1 MNASRRP
8 PTRPSRRSRHVRAS
22 RSTEPRCSSSSR
34 ARRLEAQTRQH
45 EHQAEVLLEHF
56 SNRLDELLA
65 AVDRADDTAPR
76 AEPAPPPPP
85 PPTAPTAPTATEL
98 QTVVAEAPVTQAS
111 VTLPVRSA
119 DLPVPGARSA
129 APASAKTRVS
139 AAQLHASL
147 DALRRTAAG
156 DWVHAELTFNALRLT
171 VFDTSGWWEFH
182 DVPVEGTQLD
192 RTWTTIDMGELVAAL
207 DVERQ
212 HVENDWLELTL
223 DGDIVIGTTLVLSR
237 TVEGPSLTGTR
248 RKVEQIDLGLS
259 GHGDLVLDSQLGRLR
274 VPSRLISLLRS
285 RQAHDVH
292 LVTIGERP
300 FLRAQV
306 VGVSEDVPATILA
319 ELADESVAPDGEGGE
334 RRDTAHSPVTDLI
347 GALTPTTSAEELA
360 AILTSGVEYAVPSP
374 PRHIP
379 PCPQICSRPRCGT
392 TPTPCAEQPP
402 RTRASRPR
410 RSPTL
415 QRTRPVRC
423 AFAVAAHRNAG
434 AELLDELARDDVVA
448 VREQAAANPSLPAA
462 ADLRLTQDAYATV
475 RAALGTNVG
484 ISDDL
489 LGVLARDPDP
499 RVGAAVARSAR
510 CPQDLLD
517 TLSTRPGSGAR
528 QPTGTRAPPE
538 RCRGARHSAT
548 LRTAV
553 AGNLSTP
560 VRQLDALSRDEAP
573 EVRGRGRRERR
584 CSSPRTSPCER

>member
-1 MNASRRP
+1 M
-8 PTRPSRRSRHVRAS
+8 
-22 RSTEPRCSSSSR
+22 TE
-34 ARRLEAQTRQH
+34 
-45 EHQAEVLLEHF
+45 
-56 SNRLDELLA
+56 
-65 AVDRADDTAPR
+65 
-76 AEPAPPPPP
+76 
-85 PPTAPTAPTATEL
+85 
-98 QTVVAEAPVTQAS
+98 AS
-111 VTLPVRSA
+111 VTPPVRSV

-129 APASAKTRVS
+129 APVSAKTRVS

-171 VFDTSGWWEFH
+171 VFDKSGWWEFH

-212 HVENDWLELTL
+212 HVENDRLELTL
-223 DGDIVIGTTLVLSR
+223 DGDDIVIGTTLVLSR
-237 TVEGPSLTGTR
+237 TVEAPSLTGTR
-248 RKVEQIDLGLS
+248 RKVEPIDLGLS
-259 GHGDLVLDSQLGRLR
+259 GRGDLVLDSQLGRLR
-274 VPSRLISLLRS
+274 VPSRLVSLLRS

-306 VGVSEDVPATILA
+306 VGVSDDVPATILA

-360 AILTSGVEYAVPSP
+360 AILTSGVEYA
-374 PRHIP
+374 R
-379 PCPQICSRPRCGT
+379 R
-392 TPTPCAEQPP
+392 
-402 RTRASRPR
+402 RAASH
-410 RSPTL
+410 PTL
-415 QRTRPVRC
+415 PADLLEATLRHDSDAMRAAAAANPSLSTTALADVAGDEASPVRV
-423 AFAVAAHRNAG
+423 AVAAHRNAS

-462 ADLRLTQDAYATV
+462 AHLRLTQDAYATV
-475 RAALGTNVG
+475 RAALATNVG
-484 ISDDL
+484 ISDEL

-499 RVGAAVARSAR
+499 RVCAAVASSAR

-517 TLSTRPGSGAR
+517 TLFDVVPEAVLGNPQA
-528 QPTGTRAPPE
+528 PE
-538 RCRGARHSAT
+538 RLLSAAAHAHSAT
-548 LRTAV
+548 LRTVV

-573 EVRGRGRRERR
+573 EVRAAVAANVGAPAHVRRRAQR
-584 CSSPRTSPCER
+584 

>member
-1 MNASRRP
+1 M
-8 PTRPSRRSRHVRAS
+8 
-22 RSTEPRCSSSSR
+22 
-34 ARRLEAQTRQH
+34 
-45 EHQAEVLLEHF
+45 
-56 SNRLDELLA
+56 
-65 AVDRADDTAPR
+65 
-76 AEPAPPPPP
+76 
-85 PPTAPTAPTATEL
+85 
-98 QTVVAEAPVTQAS
+98 AEAPVTQAS

-360 AILTSGVEYAVPSP
+360 AILTSGVEYARCCA
-374 PRHIP
+374 RHIP
-379 PCPQICSRPRCGT
+379 TLPADLLEATLRHDSDAMRG
-392 TPTPCAEQPP
+392 QPP

-423 AFAVAAHRNAG
+423 ALPSWHTATP
-434 AELLDELARDDVVA
+434 ARSCWTSWLGTTSSPSA
-448 VREQAAANPSLPAA
+448 SRPPPTRRSLP
-462 ADLRLTQDAYATV
+462 
-475 RAALGTNVG
+475 
-484 ISDDL
+484 
-489 LGVLARDPDP
+489 
-499 RVGAAVARSAR
+499 
-510 CPQDLLD
+510 
-517 TLSTRPGSGAR
+517 
-528 QPTGTRAPPE
+528 
-538 RCRGARHSAT
+538 
-548 LRTAV
+548 
-553 AGNLSTP
+553 
-560 VRQLDALSRDEAP
+560 
-573 EVRGRGRRERR
+573 
-584 CSSPRTSPCER
+584 PRTCA